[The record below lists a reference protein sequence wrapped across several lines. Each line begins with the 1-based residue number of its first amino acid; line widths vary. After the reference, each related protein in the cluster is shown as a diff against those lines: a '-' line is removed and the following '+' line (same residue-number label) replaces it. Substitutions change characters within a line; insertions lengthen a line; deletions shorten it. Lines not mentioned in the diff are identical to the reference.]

1 MASYAPLFARVDGW
15 QWKPDLIWFDN
26 LHAYGTPNYYVQ
38 KLFSNN
44 KGTHAI
50 PALSNGEPLTGK
62 DNLYASAVIDKK
74 TSEVIIKIVNS
85 SSVEKQTC
93 IKVEGAKKIKS
104 PASVTILT
112 GQSPEQENSIESP
125 NAIKPVGQ
133 SAEVNGAKINITV
146 KPNSLT
152 VIRAGVNY

>member
-44 KGTHAI
+44 KGTQVI

-62 DNLYASAVIDKK
+62 DSLYASAVIDKN
-74 TSEVIIKIVNS
+74 TREVIIKIVNS
-85 SSVEKQTC
+85 SSNEKSTSFMIEG
-93 IKVEGAKKIKS
+93 IKTLKS
-104 PASVTILT
+104 PAFITVLT
-112 GQSPEQENSIESP
+112 GESPEQENSIESP
-125 NAIKPVGQ
+125 GAIKPVAR
-133 SAEVNGAKINITV
+133 SIEVKGKQINITV
-146 KPNSLT
+146 NSNSLT
-152 VIRAGVNY
+152 IIRAGIN